1 MPILVILQR
10 FLHLIS
16 GLKPDFLQFQNVGT
30 LARQNKE
37 INKKIGLIIRK
48 KAELQVL
55 AILRALS
62 IFYFYERKLM
72 LKLSPLGWKLF
83 LHKKWNLFLNSQR

>member
-16 GLKPDFLQFQNVGT
+16 GLKPDFLQFQNVEN

-62 IFYFYERKLM
+62 IFYFYERKPDVETKPIGLET
-72 LKLSPLGWKLF
+72 F
-83 LHKKWNLFLNSQR
+83 FA